1 MGLKWWWRHQV
12 VTSETSVRQLSRDTE
27 LRVEEMDLEF
37 GPKVWTERHWGV
49 IRLYMVLRKGSPQR

>member
-1 MGLKWWWRHQV
+1 M

-49 IRLYMVLRKGSPQR
+49 IRIYMVLRKGSPQR